1 MIMELSTLLTKERTT
16 FELTSQNKREVIQE
30 LADLLIQDGVITDGE
45 AFLQAV
51 FKREEEFSTGIG
63 MGVAIPHGKSSGV
76 QQAALAFGK
85 SKAGLDYESMDEL
98 PAHLFFMIAVPQE
111 SSDVHLQ
118 VLATL
123 SRKLMHEDVRN
134 QLMEATT
141 YEDLMNALQ

>member
-1 MIMELSTLLTKERTT
+1 MELSTLLTKERTT